1 MIIIVNLVGCLKTTK
16 AEEKVKQDEIDDYW
30 EDLTKRDAEAAKDT
44 SLESQQYVCYIL
56 FFEDD
61 GTVVYS
67 PYDSAYI
74 YISHPY
80 ISQVILPVQ
89 K

>member
-44 SLESQQYVCYIL
+44 SLESQ
-56 FFEDD
+56 
-61 GTVVYS
+61 
-67 PYDSAYI
+67 
-74 YISHPY
+74 
-80 ISQVILPVQ
+80 
-89 K
+89 